1 MRQEGDGGGHMAG
14 WLGLPTAIGSPGL
27 PIISTIYIYTH
38 MCVCD
43 KIFTGYKAQAQGKK
57 ETIRVN
63 YTKRL

>member
-38 MCVCD
+38 VCVT
-43 KIFTGYKAQAQGKK
+43 KYLQVTRHKPK
-57 ETIRVN
+57 E
-63 YTKRL
+63 KRDY